1 MSGSNRIDSALS
13 GYRRLDVG
21 QKTLGFEYRRV
32 DAGQKISTPG
42 INDIGG
48 AKFNGALSR
57 HRWIG

>member
-13 GYRRLDVG
+13 GYLQLGDE
-21 QKTLGFEYRRV
+21 QKTLGVEYRRG
-32 DAGQKISTPG
+32 DAEQKISTPG

-48 AKFNGALSR
+48 AKFNGALTR